1 MPEITIAGKRGQ
13 GNPIFGMPGCVNL
26 ELDHG
31 DSVERIPL
39 KIPTKI
45 TIGGENWPVAMEK
58 IVVRKIAESDDKTV
72 YMVRLTLLTQDF
84 RLFVSDDI
92 AECRDAL
99 EGRGNGGPAGEDEDE
114 GGNGEGG
121 GSEDEVG

>member
-45 TIGGENWPVAMEK
+45 TIGGQNWPVAMEK
-58 IVVRKIAESDDKTV
+58 IVVRKIAETDDQAV
-72 YMVRLTLLTQDF
+72 YMVRMTLLTKDF
-84 RLFVSDDI
+84 KLFVSDEVAD
-92 AECRDAL
+92 AFGAL

-114 GGNGEGG
+114 GGKGEGG
-121 GSEDEVG
+121 GPEDKVG